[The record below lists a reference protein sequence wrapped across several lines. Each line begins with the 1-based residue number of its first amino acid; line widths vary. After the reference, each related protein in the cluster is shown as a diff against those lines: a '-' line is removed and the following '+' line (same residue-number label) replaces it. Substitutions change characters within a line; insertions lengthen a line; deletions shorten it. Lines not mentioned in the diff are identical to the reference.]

1 MNDSPKIGMA
11 FIGLGW
17 WGATLADAALASGG
31 VKVTGGFARTPS
43 SREEFVGKYGGRNF
57 ASLDEVMADVE
68 TEAVVI
74 ATANAAHKE
83 IAIAAARA
91 GKHIHLEKPMALSV
105 SDAKAI
111 AGACEEHGV
120 KLHMGQNFRRWPMFR
135 KAKEIVES
143 GELGLVNHTVA
154 TFSNNHGF
162 TAGPKS
168 MRWDAT
174 ENPGGP
180 LYSYTIHLA
189 DTMEYLF
196 GDVEEVSGACA
207 KVGGPNP
214 QEDAAAAI
222 LRFKS
227 GLMGVVSGS
236 YLAPFHF
243 AFDIQ
248 GTEANLSLSTSDN
261 PTLRRPVDL
270 MGGVESRTVELDHD
284 LVSGRLLANREQF
297 EDMAGAIR
305 ADREPEVTGRHGVRA
320 LAVMRAILKSN
331 AERRI
336 VTIEEIL
343 ETD

>member
-1 MNDSPKIGMA
+1 MSDLPKIGMA

-17 WGATLADAALASGG
+17 WGAVLADAALASGK
-31 VKVTGGFARTPS
+31 VKVTGGFARTLS
-43 SREEFVGKYGGRNF
+43 SREEFVSKYGGKNF
-57 ASLDEVMADVE
+57 ASLDEVFLDGD
-68 TEAVVI
+68 TSAVVI
-74 ATANAAHKE
+74 ATANSAHKK

-105 SDAKAI
+105 SDAQTI
-111 AGACEEHGV
+111 ERVCGDCGV
-120 KLHMGQNFRRWPMFR
+120 KLHIGQNFRRWPMFR
-135 KAKEIVES
+135 KTKEIVEN
-143 GELGLVNHTVA
+143 GDLGLVNYTVA

-180 LYSYTIHLA
+180 LYSYTIHLG
-189 DTMEYLF
+189 DVMEYLF
-196 GDVEEVSGACA
+196 GEVADLSASCA

-227 GLMGVVSGS
+227 GLLGTISGS

-243 AFDIQ
+243 AFEVQ
-248 GTEANLSLSTSDN
+248 GTQANLSLSATEN
-261 PTLRRPVDL
+261 PTLKRPVDM
-270 MGGVESRTVELDHD
+270 MGGVETQTVAFDHD
-284 LVSGRLLANREQF
+284 LVEGRLLANREQF
-297 EDMAGAIR
+297 DDLVGAIQE
-305 ADREPEVTGRHGVRA
+305 DRDPEVTGRHGVRA
-320 LAVMRAILKSN
+320 LAIMRAMLKSN

>member
-1 MNDSPKIGMA
+1 MNDAPKIGMA

-17 WGATLADAALASGG
+17 WGAVLADAALASGK
-31 VKVTGGFARTPS
+31 VKVTGGFARTPTT
-43 SREEFVGKYGGRNF
+43 REDFVGKYGGKNF
-57 ASLDEVMADVE
+57 TSIDEVMADSE

-74 ATANAAHKE
+74 ATANSVHKD

-105 SDAKAI
+105 SDAKSI
-111 AGACEEHGV
+111 EQACRDSGV

-135 KAKEIVES
+135 KAKEIVDS
-143 GELGLVNHTVA
+143 GDLGLVNYTVA

-162 TAGPKS
+162 TSGPKS

-189 DTMEYLF
+189 DMMEYLF
-196 GDVEEVSGACA
+196 GDVDEVSGSCA

-227 GLMGVVSGS
+227 GLMGVISSS

-243 AFDIQ
+243 AYDIQ
-248 GTEANLSLSTSDN
+248 GTEANLSLSTTEN
-261 PTLRRPVDL
+261 PTLKRPIDL
-270 MGGVESRTVELDHD
+270 MGGLETKIVELYHD
-284 LVSGRLLANREQF
+284 LVEGRLLANREQF
-297 EDMAGAIR
+297 DDLVDAIR
-305 ADREPEVTGRHGVRA
+305 EDRDPEVTGRHGVRA
-320 LAVMRAILKSN
+320 LAIMRAILKSN

>member
-1 MNDSPKIGMA
+1 MDDSPKIGMA

-17 WGATLADAALASGG
+17 WGAVLADAALASEQ
-31 VKVTGGFARTPS
+31 VRVSGGFARTPS
-43 SREEFVGKYGGRNF
+43 SRAEFVARYGGRNF
-57 ASLDEVMADVE
+57 ASLDELWADPE
-68 TEAVVI
+68 TDAVVI
-74 ATANAAHKE
+74 ATANSAHKE
-83 IAIAAARA
+83 IAVAAARA
-91 GKHIHLEKPMALSV
+91 GKHVHLEKPMALSV

-111 AGACEEHGV
+111 AQACADAGV

-135 KAKEIVES
+135 KAKEIVEA
-143 GELGLVNHTVA
+143 GALGMVSYAVA
-154 TFSNNHGF
+154 TFSNNHGL

-180 LYSYTIHLA
+180 LYSYTIHLG
-189 DTMEYLF
+189 DLMEYLF
-196 GDVEEVSGACA
+196 GEVAEVSASCA

-222 LRFKS
+222 LRFES
-227 GLMGVVSGS
+227 GLLGTISGS

-248 GTEANLSLSTSDN
+248 GTEANLGLTTTEA
-261 PTLRRPVDL
+261 PVLKRPVDM
-270 MGGVESRTVELDHD
+270 MGGVETQTVALDHD
-284 LVSGRLLANREQF
+284 LVEGRLLANREQF
-297 EDMAGAIR
+297 DDLVGAIR
-305 ADREPEVTGRHGVRA
+305 EDREPEVTGRHGVRA
-320 LAVMRAILKSN
+320 LAIMRAILKSS

-336 VTIEEIL
+336 VAIQEIL